1 MKYKVPES
9 AGQIRGVVAIIIF
22 FKYEAPNFID
32 KRQAAINNEY
42 LLRWAVFCLMESRE
56 RACAGG

>member
-9 AGQIRGVVAIIIF
+9 VSEIYKVVAIIIF
-22 FKYEAPNFID
+22 FKSYTLNFID

-42 LLRWAVFCLMESRE
+42 LLRWAVFCLIESRE
-56 RACAGG
+56 QACAGG